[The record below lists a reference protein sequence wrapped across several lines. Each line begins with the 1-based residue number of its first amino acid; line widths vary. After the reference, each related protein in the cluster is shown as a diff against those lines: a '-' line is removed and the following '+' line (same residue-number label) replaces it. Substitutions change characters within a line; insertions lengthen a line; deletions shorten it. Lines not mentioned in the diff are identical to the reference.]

1 MRPAQN
7 AAGRKFFVRLYLAL
21 SAPLTTLMLL
31 RTGRGMRLRCGTSL
45 WRRMSLRRIV
55 VFVLID
61 RVAHIILPLVHL
73 LPFLRSQLASIG
85 RAVRR
90 SLVVDAGHE
99 DAASTS
105 DGGASLDVV
114 GVDKKQLG
122 PNEDHRVESLW
133 RC

>member
-1 MRPAQN
+1 
-7 AAGRKFFVRLYLAL
+7 
-21 SAPLTTLMLL
+21 MLKTKQASKGSVTEV
-31 RTGRGMRLRCGTSL
+31 RTGGGQ
-45 WRRMSLRRIV
+45 
-55 VFVLID
+55 
-61 RVAHIILPLVHL
+61 LPRYLV
-73 LPFLRSQLASIG
+73 G
-85 RAVRR
+85 